1 MTTNNYRENKLYRL
15 CKFLFVQYKNINTG
29 VDFNFRA
36 GAKYF
41 LPVNYEIN
49 ATADYANGTLIIL
62 MST

>member
-1 MTTNNYRENKLYRL
+1 VQIP
-15 CKFLFVQYKNINTG
+15 FFVQYKNINTG

-49 ATADYANGTLIIL
+49 ATPIMQMVLLIIL

>member
-1 MTTNNYRENKLYRL
+1 L
-15 CKFLFVQYKNINTG
+15 CSKKNINTG

-49 ATADYANGTLIIL
+49 ATADYANGTYYPDVNLTILIYQIWFW
-62 MST
+62 STK